1 MKMDFLKH
9 IDFFGEKV
17 KIYINKKEAVPTSIG
32 GFFTITLI
40 ALLTTAAWVIGND
53 IFYRK
58 SPFSYQE
65 SLIAQFYPAMNMTRQ
80 NFPFGLVVT
89 DWDGAPVQDD
99 RIFVLELTHYEYKTY
114 DNGSYY
120 VANETN
126 IELEP
131 CEFKHFPN
139 ITEKQFIKSD
149 LGFYQCLKVDS
160 LELVGYWAENHFKY
174 LEIRL
179 SMCYRTNDCLPIEDI
194 AGYIKSKRLNLNFIY
209 LEPFLENTNFDDPL
223 QHAVSVKYIFAQTLI
238 SKAMSF
244 GLDQNYLNTDYG
256 LIINDFQTKD
266 FLKLGVVTPADPV
279 DIDDETRA
287 LITFEIYSSNKYT
300 NLFRI
305 YIKIPDVVASV
316 GGLMGIG
323 QVIFGYMNLLFSRLN
338 RNLLTINKVFNLDN
352 PTNNDKLDMSI
363 VKGKKYKKTS
373 QQLDIKELKYEY
385 DESMKRYIHVRG
397 SMDSEILPY
406 NKKAE
411 NIKKLFKQRTTLNF
425 NIKESLVML
434 FCRRCEFKFSEG
446 LRDKIIKYER
456 GVNFVKIYYD
466 LINIIKRL
474 EELELLKKVLFTDNQ
489 LRLFDVL
496 RKLKTNEQMDDEKL
510 ELLDQDL
517 KNIWEMNDKSI
528 VDENLYC
535 LLDF

>member
-1 MKMDFLKH
+1 MDFLKH
-9 IDFFGEKV
+9 IDFFGERV
-17 KIYINKKEAVPTSIG
+17 KIYINKQEAVPTSLG
-32 GFFTITLI
+32 GLFTLTMI
-40 ALLTTAAWVIGND
+40 ALLTAAAWVIGND
-53 IFYRK
+53 VFYRK

-80 NFPFGLVVT
+80 NFPFGLAVA
-89 DWDGAPVQDD
+89 DWDGAPIKDD
-99 RIFVLELTHYEYKTY
+99 RVFVLELTYYEYKTY

-139 ITEKQFIKSD
+139 ITEEQFTKSD
-149 LGFYQCLKVDS
+149 LGIYQCLKLDS
-160 LELVGYWAENHFKY
+160 LELVGYWTEDYFKY

-179 SMCYRTNDCLPIEDI
+179 SMCYKSNDCLPVEDI
-194 AGYIKSKRLNLNFIY
+194 ASYIKSIRINLNFIY

-223 QHAVSVKYIFAQTLI
+223 QHAVTLKYIYAQSLL
-238 SKAMSF
+238 SKSMSF

-256 LIINDFQTKD
+256 LIINDFQTTD
-266 FLKLGVVTPADPV
+266 FLKLGVVNPTDPL
-279 DIDDETRA
+279 DIDDEKRA
-287 LITFEIYSSNKYT
+287 LIIFEIYSSNKYT
-300 NLFRI
+300 NLFRT
-305 YIKIPDVVASV
+305 YIKIPDIVASV

-352 PTNNDKLDMSI
+352 LANSDKPDISI
-363 VKGKKYKKTS
+363 IKEKVNKKSS
-373 QQLDIKELKYEY
+373 QQLNIKELKYEY
-385 DESMKRYIHVRG
+385 DESLKRYIHVRG
-397 SMDSEILPY
+397 SMDSDILPY
-406 NKKAE
+406 YKKAE
-411 NIKKLFKQRTTLNF
+411 NIKNLFKKRTTLSF
-425 NIKESLVML
+425 DMKETLLVL
-434 FCRRCEFKFSEG
+434 FCRSCRFKFSER
-446 LRDKIIKYER
+446 LRDKMIKYEK

-489 LRLFDVL
+489 LRLFDIL

-510 ELLDQDL
+510 EFLDQDL
-517 KNIWEMNDKSI
+517 KNMWEMNDKSI